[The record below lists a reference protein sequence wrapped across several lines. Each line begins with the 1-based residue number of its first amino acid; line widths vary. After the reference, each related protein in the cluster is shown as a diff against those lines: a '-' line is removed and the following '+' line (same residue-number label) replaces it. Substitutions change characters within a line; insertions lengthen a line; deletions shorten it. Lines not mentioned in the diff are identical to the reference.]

1 MNTEKTNEYLLLF
14 RGPDWDHN
22 LSPEELQNT
31 MDRVMAW
38 FEGVQQT
45 GRVKGGQPLAREGR
59 IVSGKKGRGVADGP
73 FVESKEAIGGYL
85 LLQADDLE
93 EALAVARTCPTLEY
107 DITIEVRPVL
117 GECPCFKRAR
127 EKLALVEA

>member
-14 RGPDWDHN
+14 RGPEWDHG
-22 LSPEELQNT
+22 LAAEELQKT

-93 EALAVARTCPTLEY
+93 EALAVARTCPTLEH

-117 GECPCFKRAR
+117 AECPCFKRAR